1 MSKYTLP
8 AKQWPKIL
16 AFIRECPHVYVGQ
29 EANCKLFIEAVVWVM
44 RSGSQWR
51 QLPNHYGKWNSV
63 YKRFARWVEHGV
75 WEHMHQ
81 HFTSDPDL
89 ASVIIDSTV
98 VRAHSCAAGAQKK
111 RRTSRASPRQKP
123 GRVQHQSPPLHRC
136 TRHPAKVSTH
146 PGTSPRSNPSR
157 GVNRWG

>member
-8 AKQWPKIL
+8 ANQWPKIL
-16 AFIRECPHVYVGQ
+16 AFIRECPHVYVGK

-51 QLPNHYGKWNSV
+51 QLPKHYGKWNSV

-98 VRAHSCAAGAQKK
+98 VRAHSCAAGAPKK
-111 RRTSRASPRQKP
+111 KGDKPRKPSAEAGAGSAPKSTFAPMHKASRSGFDSPRDKP
-123 GRVQHQSPPLHRC
+123 TIKPKQRR
-136 TRHPAKVSTH
+136 
-146 PGTSPRSNPSR
+146 
-157 GVNRWG
+157 